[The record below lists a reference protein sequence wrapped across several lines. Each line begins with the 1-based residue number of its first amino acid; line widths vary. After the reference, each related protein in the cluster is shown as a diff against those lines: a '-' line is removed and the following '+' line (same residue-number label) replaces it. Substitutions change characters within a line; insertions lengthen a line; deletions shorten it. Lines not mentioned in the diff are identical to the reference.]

1 MEDMAMVV
9 MAMEGMAAIEDM
21 VDMVMG
27 AIAEGTMAKDLPT
40 LKLMLTH
47 TMEAMVAMAIEV
59 MAMEVMEDTV
69 DMVAMDTVDATMVKH
84 D

>member
-1 MEDMAMVV
+1 MVV

-47 TMEAMVAMAIEV
+47 KMEAMAIEL
-59 MAMEVMEDTV
+59 MAMEVMAMEDTV